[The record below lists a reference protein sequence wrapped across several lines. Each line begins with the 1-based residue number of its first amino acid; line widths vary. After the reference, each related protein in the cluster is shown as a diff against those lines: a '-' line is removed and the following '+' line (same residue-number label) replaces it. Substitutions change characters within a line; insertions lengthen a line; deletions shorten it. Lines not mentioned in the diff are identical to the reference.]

1 MDQILDGIKLF
12 ILDVDGTLILG
23 SEPLPFAKEIL
34 CLLKEQDKDF
44 LILSNNSSYS
54 VNENKKRLEEAIGV
68 KFSTDNLYT
77 SIQAT
82 IDFLLKNDIRKCFIA
97 GTPSMISEFENS
109 GIENAS
115 DDPQAIILGFDKTLT
130 YEKIKTISLL
140 LQKEDRIPFY
150 ATHPDST
157 CPMDYGKIPDVGSFL
172 KMFEE
177 ATGRTADLIF
187 GKPNGL
193 ILELCL
199 SKKDVSFSEVLVIGD
214 RLETDFRLAE
224 VTGALSA
231 LVLTGETK
239 REELSELKYNPTFIW
254 ETLKD
259 LYNYLKKITNYLRY

>member
-12 ILDVDGTLILG
+12 IFDVDGTLILG

-34 CLLKEQDKDF
+34 ILLKEQEKDF
-44 LILSNNSSYS
+44 LILSNNSSYT
-54 VNENKKRLEEAIGV
+54 VKENKKRLEETIGV
-68 KFSTDNLYT
+68 ELSIDNLYT

-82 IDFLLKNDIRKCFIA
+82 IDFLVKNDIRKCYIV
-97 GTPSMISEFENS
+97 GTPSMISEFEKS
-109 GIENAS
+109 GIQNTYNNS
-115 DDPQAIILGFDKTLT
+115 QAIVLGFDKTLT
-130 YEKIKTISLL
+130 YEKIKKISLL
-140 LQKEDRIPFY
+140 LQKEERIPFY

-199 SKKDVSFSEVLVIGD
+199 SKKNVSFSEVLVIGD
-214 RLETDFRLAE
+214 RLETDFRMAE

-231 LVLTGETK
+231 LVLTGETTE
-239 REELSELKYNPTFIW
+239 EELAEMKYNPNFIW
-254 ETLKD
+254 ENLEEFYT
-259 LYNYLKKITNYLRY
+259 YLKQNE

>member
-1 MDQILDGIKLF
+1 LEKILDGIKLF
-12 ILDVDGTLILG
+12 IFDVDGTLILG

-34 CLLKEQDKDF
+34 ILLKELEKDF

-54 VNENKKRLEEAIGV
+54 VNENKRRLEEAIGV
-68 KFSTDNLYT
+68 ELSTDNLYT

-82 IDFLLKNDIRKCFIA
+82 IDFLLKNDMSKCFIA
-97 GTPSMISEFENS
+97 GTPSMILEFENS
-109 GIENAS
+109 GIKNVN
-115 DDPQAIILGFDKTLT
+115 DNPQAIVLGFDKTLT
-130 YEKIKTISLL
+130 YEKIKKISLL
-140 LQKEDRIPFY
+140 LQKEEKIPFY

-193 ILELCL
+193 MLELCL

-214 RLETDFRLAE
+214 RLETDFRMAE

-231 LVLTGETK
+231 LVLTGETTE
-239 REELSELKYNPTFIW
+239 EELSKLKYNPNFIW
-254 ETLKD
+254 ESLEEFHT
-259 LYNYLKKITNYLRY
+259 YLKRNK

>member
-1 MDQILDGIKLF
+1 M
-12 ILDVDGTLILG
+12 G
-23 SEPLPFAKEIL
+23 SETLPFAKEII
-34 CLLKEQDKDF
+34 CLLKEKDKDF

-54 VNENKKRLEEAIGV
+54 VNENKQRLEDTIGV
-68 KFSTDNLYT
+68 ELSSTNLYT

-82 IDFLLKNDIRKCFIA
+82 IDFLKKNNITKSYIA

-109 GIENAS
+109 GIENTA
-115 DDPQAIILGFDKTLT
+115 DNPQAVVLGFDKTLT
-130 YEKIKTISLL
+130 YEKIETIALL
-140 LQKEDRIPFY
+140 LQKKEKIPFY

-177 ATGRTADLIF
+177 STGRTADLIF

-199 SKKDVSFSEVLVIGD
+199 SKKDVNFSEVLVVGD
-214 RLETDFRLAE
+214 RLETDFKMAE

-231 LVLTGETK
+231 LVLTGETS
-239 REELSELKYNPTFIW
+239 REELSKLEFNPTFIW
-254 ETLKD
+254 ESLED
-259 LYNYLKKITNYLRY
+259 LYNYLKKKDS